1 MNFKIG
7 KTITEKELIDLCK
20 QRKRSGQQ
28 EVYSRYSGKM
38 FGVCLRYLK
47 NQFDAEEV
55 LVISFM
61 KVFEK
66 IDQFES
72 NGSFEGWIR
81 KITVNEALMYLRKT
95 RKLYLEV
102 EVEQAKDFS
111 FHAGNEINLEAED
124 LMKLI
129 EKLPTGYNT
138 VFNLYAIEGYTH
150 KEIGEMLGISEN
162 TSKSQLSRART
173 LLQKHLAE
181 SEFFFNQKTVY
192 YE

>member
-47 NQFDAEEV
+47 NEFDAEEV